1 MLKIRAAEHE
11 RWHRA
16 LSQSVYCMSTFLH
29 NVHCPPQHLA
39 QISGAPYKV
48 RQVSWGALSAHTV
61 RLYVTDVS
69 GATVGIEREGLQ
81 AICPGSRFEKG
92 WQGWWH
98 VQENGK
104 YLVEKREYSP
114 HSNPAQCALF
124 IWGISFVMVLSAR
137 AIKVCV
143 CV

>member
-1 MLKIRAAEHE
+1 
-11 RWHRA
+11 
-16 LSQSVYCMSTFLH
+16 MSTFSTMSI
-29 NVHCPPQHLA
+29 VRRS
-39 QISGAPYKV
+39 ISPKSQALPYKV
-48 RQVSWGALSAHTV
+48 RQVSWGALSVHTV

-104 YLVEKREYSP
+104 YLVEKR
-114 HSNPAQCALF
+114 
-124 IWGISFVMVLSAR
+124 GI
-137 AIKVCV
+137 
-143 CV
+143 

>member
-1 MLKIRAAEHE
+1 M
-11 RWHRA
+11 
-16 LSQSVYCMSTFLH
+16 
-29 NVHCPPQHLA
+29 
-39 QISGAPYKV
+39 
-48 RQVSWGALSAHTV
+48 HTV
-61 RLYVTDVS
+61 RLYVTDVG
-69 GATVGIEREGLQ
+69 GATVGIEREGLR

-124 IWGISFVMVLSAR
+124 IWGISFVMVSECESR
-137 AIKVCV
+137 KSVCV